1 MNDLTFGAALLA
13 CFVTLASAA
22 FAPAAPARKTAAA
35 QNPPQQIALAGPA
48 NCLAVAQAP
57 LSR

>member
-22 FAPAAPARKTAAA
+22 FAPAVPPRKAAAA
-35 QNPPQQIALAGPA
+35 QIAPQRIALASPA
-48 NCLAVAQAP
+48 DCLAVAQAP